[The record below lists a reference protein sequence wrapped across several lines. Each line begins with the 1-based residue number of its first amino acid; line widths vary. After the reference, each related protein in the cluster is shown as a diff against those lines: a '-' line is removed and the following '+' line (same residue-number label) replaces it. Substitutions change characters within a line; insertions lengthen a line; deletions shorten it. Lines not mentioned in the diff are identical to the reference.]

1 MTAKIPGE
9 GMLPTAQDWTP
20 VLQFGGAAV
29 GLTYSARTGATK
41 RVGNVVY
48 FEMRIT
54 LSAKGSSTGAVTI
67 TGIPIAADTAAGALS
82 VGYYSGM
89 ASITTLA
96 ARIAGSTIRL
106 ANTGAAA
113 TTDLTHANFTD
124 TTDIV
129 ISGVYHTA
137 A

>member
-9 GMLPTAQDWTP
+9 GMLPTAQDFTP

-29 GLTYSARTGATK
+29 GLSYSARTGTV
-41 RVGNVVY
+41 RRIGNTVY
-48 FEMRIT
+48 FELRIT

-67 TGIPIAADTAAGALS
+67 TGIPIAADSAAG
-82 VGYYSGM
+82 VTEIGYYSGM
-89 ASITTLA
+89 ASISAITG
-96 ARIAGSTIRL
+96 RIASSTIRL
-106 ANTGAAA
+106 SNGGATA
-113 TTDLTHANFTD
+113 TADLTDANFTN
-124 TTDIV
+124 TSDIV